1 MANVDQHTPH
11 CSGNC
16 MKCTHYQRV
25 YCSSQ
30 IAYNN
35 MKMLEEL
42 TQQVVNLQASVKV
55 LEENLEDQDEG
66 FINPIETAQ

>member
-1 MANVDQHTPH
+1 
-11 CSGNC
+11 